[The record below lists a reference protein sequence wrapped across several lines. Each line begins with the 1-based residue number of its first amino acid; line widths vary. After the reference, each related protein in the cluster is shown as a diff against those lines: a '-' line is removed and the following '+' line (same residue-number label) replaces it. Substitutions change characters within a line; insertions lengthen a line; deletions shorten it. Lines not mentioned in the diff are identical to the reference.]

1 MGWTLYQLS
10 YGSDADRYEISGAE
24 EGRNPDLRIAKAML
38 HFILNVRF
46 QYEADSQMFKK
57 KMR

>member
-1 MGWTLYQLS
+1 MGRTLYQLS

-46 QYEADSQMFKK
+46 QY
-57 KMR
+57 